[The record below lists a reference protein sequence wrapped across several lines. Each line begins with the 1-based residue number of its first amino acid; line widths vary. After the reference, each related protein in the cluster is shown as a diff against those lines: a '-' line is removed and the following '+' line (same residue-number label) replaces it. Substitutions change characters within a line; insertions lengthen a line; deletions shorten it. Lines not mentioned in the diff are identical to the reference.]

1 MIRLFII
8 DRTPAMC
15 DTMSKVMAHEPD
27 ISVVGCSTSVSGAL
41 PRLHDTDVVLVTAD
55 LPSANVQ
62 GLIQTVA
69 ADYPAVRVVVMDCSE
84 TQQSILKYATAGL
97 AAYVFEE
104 ESVEDLLAKMRALR
118 ASEEAESAT
127 SSLPRTLRGFGPA
140 SHGGRDH

>member
-27 ISVVGCSTSVSGAL
+27 ISVVGCSTSVAGAL
-41 PRLHDTDVVLVTAD
+41 PRLQDADVVLVTAD
-55 LPSANVQ
+55 LPSASVQ
-62 GLIQTVA
+62 DLIQTVA
-69 ADYPAVRVVVMDCSE
+69 AHYPGVRVVVMDCSE

-104 ESVEDLLAKMRALR
+104 ESVEDLLAKMRALSGGDE
-118 ASEEAESAT
+118 ASPSTPDSA
-127 SSLPRTLRGFGPA
+127 PAPGPA
-140 SHGGRDH
+140 PARHTRRNH